1 MKAKQDNKLLVGMWS
16 LN

>member
-1 MKAKQDNKLLVGMWS
+1 MKAKQDNKLLVGMWT